1 MKIHRCLCFAGLVTI
16 GLAACDDGM
25 MGGPDPEPPP
35 AVDSTAWVMDQFAT
49 TADDTDPVD
58 VDETEF
64 EFSDDPA
71 AYDDLLQ

>member
-1 MKIHRCLCFAGLVTI
+1 
-16 GLAACDDGM
+16 M
-25 MGGPDPEPPP
+25 MGGPDPEPPS
-35 AVDSTAWVMDQFAT
+35 AVDSTAWVKDQFAT
-49 TADDTDPVD
+49 TADDTYPVD